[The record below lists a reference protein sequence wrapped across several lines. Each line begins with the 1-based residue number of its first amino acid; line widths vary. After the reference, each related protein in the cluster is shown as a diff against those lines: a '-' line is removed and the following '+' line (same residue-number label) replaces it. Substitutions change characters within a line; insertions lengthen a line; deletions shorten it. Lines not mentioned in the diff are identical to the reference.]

1 MQQPEKMFVGPSE
14 MLMKMLH
21 TKALPRPANA
31 TPAPANATATAPAT
45 APATATAPANAT
57 TANADPAPAKAS
69 PAAATAATKIA
80 PKKTPVIDLR
90 TIPISVPSLCIPS
103 AYANISES
111 RIRRVFDAL
120 NLGII
125 ERVDIVRINRGE
137 GRGGGEEK
145 AFIGRPAVLAG
156 RGGTTS
162 YNRVFIHFRRWF
174 NDETASTFRE
184 RMLTGG
190 EGDIVYEDPL
200 YWKVSAYRQDPVR
213 AASDADA
220 AAKERAK
227 EERFLCKLLRQEQ
240 EQEDA
245 NRRGRVFFDHMS
257 SGDAFGYT
265 TRPKIRAPFVRVDG
279 ADFIGGHNSGHN
291 SGHIGYNTS
300 SKTPYSTPSEPHVQS
315 AVYLSGDE
323 LVQKLQKT
331 KTKMSE
337 PPLST
342 TPSYLTA
349 LKSEENP

>member
-31 TPAPANATATAPAT
+31 TTANATT
-45 APATATAPANAT
+45 ANAT

-69 PAAATAATKIA
+69 PAPAAATAATKIA

-125 ERVDIVRINRGE
+125 ERVDIVRINRAE
-137 GRGGGEEK
+137 GRGGEEK
-145 AFIGRPAVLAG
+145 AFIGRPGVLAG

-291 SGHIGYNTS
+291 SGHIGYTTS

>member
-31 TPAPANATATAPAT
+31 TT
-45 APATATAPANAT
+45 ANAT

-69 PAAATAATKIA
+69 PAPAAATAATKIA

-145 AFIGRPAVLAG
+145 AFIGRPGVLAG

-227 EERFLCKLLRQEQ
+227 EERFLCKLLQQ

-291 SGHIGYNTS
+291 SGHIGYTTS